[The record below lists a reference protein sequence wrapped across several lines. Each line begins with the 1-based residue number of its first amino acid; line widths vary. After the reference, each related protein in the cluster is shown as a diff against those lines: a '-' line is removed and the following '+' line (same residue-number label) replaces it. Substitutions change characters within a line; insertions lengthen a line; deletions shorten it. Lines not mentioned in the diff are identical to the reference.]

1 MQQTAFQLEHEDID
15 QAFENEEFSLA
26 YQPQITTSG
35 GQIIGAEAYARWDSP
50 RLGTIPTSMFL
61 KFLENQGRMRELTN
75 YVLRIA
81 VRTASN
87 WQKSGLNWDISL
99 NISDQ
104 DLHDGT
110 LAPTMVLLARE
121 HELPPSRLT
130 LDVSEAALVD
140 DWDAKWPR
148 IASALYE
155 LRDEGFKTALQS
167 SGPRTM
173 APDQI
178 DPQAFDQLKVGGAAI
193 LQYANGTR
201 KLPFGFIR
209 ERIDLAKK
217 NGLIAVGV
225 GVQDQ
230 ATLLGMKQL
239 GFDVVQGHAIC
250 EPVDTS
256 ALADWRRTYVPPAL
270 YLTGTTAPA
279 ASEVNAPRQE
289 DITTPIQDA
298 DWEEAPIAP
307 SASSKAEPTPEVELE
322 VVETSP
328 AKHEEILEVSIE
340 HPYEV
345 AEDENQSFSLKSL
358 KAALTKMK
366 TSRTD

>member
-1 MQQTAFQLEHEDID
+1 MQQTAFQLEHQDID
-15 QAFENEEFSLA
+15 QAFENEEFSLV

-75 YVLRIA
+75 YILRIA
-81 VRTASN
+81 VRTAAN

-104 DLHDGT
+104 DLLDGT

-121 HELPPSRLT
+121 HDLPPCKLT
-130 LDVSEAALVD
+130 LDISEAALVD

-178 DPQAFDQLKVGGAAI
+178 DPKAFDQLKVGGAAI

-217 NGLIAVGV
+217 NGLIAIGV

-239 GFDVVQGHAIC
+239 GFDIVQGHAIC
-250 EPVDTS
+250 EPVDTG

-270 YLTGTTAPA
+270 YLTASATHLEVAPSMPVQEETTDL
-279 ASEVNAPRQE
+279 V
-289 DITTPIQDA
+289 QDA
-298 DWEEAPIAP
+298 DWEETPIDP
-307 SASSKAEPTPEVELE
+307 QPSSKAEVAAEVELE
-322 VVETSP
+322 IVDTTQSKQ
-328 AKHEEILEVSIE
+328 AEILEVCIE
-340 HPYEV
+340 RPYEL
-345 AEDENQSFSLKSL
+345 AEDENHSFSLKSL
-358 KAALTKMK
+358 KAVLSKMK
-366 TSRTD
+366 RSRAD